1 MTVDQ
6 FAHSPSRI
14 APSVSKIVPRMHA
27 CRRVSTPDPTDV
39 AKEFAT
45 SLAPKAQARMNDMTN
60 AVATIQIYSGGIS
73 ESAMRAQRWLSGLPS
88 QTVLSA
94 NQILDR

>member
-1 MTVDQ
+1 
-6 FAHSPSRI
+6 
-14 APSVSKIVPRMHA
+14 MHA

-45 SLAPKAQARMNDMTN
+45 SLAPKAQARMNEITN

-73 ESAMRAQRWLSGLPS
+73 ESAMRAQQWLSGLQS
-88 QTVLSA
+88 HTVLSA
-94 NQILDR
+94 NIKLDRMMKSAKRVVLQNYNMQGTAFIV

>member
-1 MTVDQ
+1 
-6 FAHSPSRI
+6 
-14 APSVSKIVPRMHA
+14 MHA

-45 SLAPKAQARMNDMTN
+45 SLAPKAQARMNEITN

-73 ESAMRAQRWLSGLPS
+73 ESAMRAQQWLSGLQS
-88 QTVLSA
+88 HTVLSA
-94 NQILDR
+94 NIKLDRMMKSAKRVVLQIYNMQGTAFIV

>member
-1 MTVDQ
+1 
-6 FAHSPSRI
+6 
-14 APSVSKIVPRMHA
+14 MHA

-45 SLAPKAQARMNDMTN
+45 SLAPKAQARMNEITN

-73 ESAMRAQRWLSGLPS
+73 EPAMSGYPGWQVKQWSL
-88 QTVLSA
+88 QAT
-94 NQILDR
+94 N

>member
-1 MTVDQ
+1 
-6 FAHSPSRI
+6 
-14 APSVSKIVPRMHA
+14 MHA

-45 SLAPKAQARMNDMTN
+45 SLAPKAQARMNEITN

-73 ESAMRAQRWLSGLPS
+73 ESAMRAQQWLSGLQS
-88 QTVLSA
+88 HTVLSA
-94 NQILDR
+94 NIKLDRMMKSAKRVVLQNYNTLGTAFIV